1 MGNPWGLGLH
11 LISISIFLLGTTY
24 TCLGV
29 GNISAVCTEEERL
42 ALLKF
47 KQSVQDDSKMLSSWV
62 GNDCCMWE
70 RVHCDDDSGNVK
82 SLDLRGEK
90 YDGEDRY
97 YLVGAEVNSYLAQ
110 LKHLT
115 YLDLSGND
123 FGGSRIPKF
132 IGSLKQLSYL
142 NLSHAGFQGIIP
154 HQIGNLSNLKVL
166 DLGYRDLMIDEPLVA
181 DDVAWTFGLSS
192 LEHLDLSSV
201 NLGEAQNRDML
212 LYMIPSLKELSLFRC
227 RLSSSVLGPF
237 VNSSR
242 ILPNIKHLDL
252 GSNSFEGPLPG
263 FFQNLTSLAFLDLS
277 DYEPGSAWNFA
288 KLLKMIPSLSE
299 LHLSNCW
306 LDNTFLSSSHFN
318 FSTLSNIQHLNLRWN
333 SIGGIFPS
341 VLTNMSS
348 LRVLDLT
355 ENILNSWVPVM
366 PNLVELHLSYNMFNR
381 FEQLG
386 IWRHCHLIHLDVA
399 GNVNGMEM
407 IDSSHNV
414 SECSQYA
421 LESLDLVESFQNGT
435 IPEALGRMVNLRFL
449 YLSRNNRLTGP
460 IPKSLGRLRH
470 LDVLDLSTNDLTG
483 PIPTFLGK
491 LSVIDLSWNQL
502 MGSIPKS
509 FGNIAT
515 LRVIKLSNNQL
526 NGSIPESFRNL
537 AALRELDLANNQLT
551 GPIPASLGRLVSL
564 RAMMVWRN
572 LLNGNIPVSIGQLAK
587 LQSLDISYNF
597 LEGVVY
603 EAHFANLSM
612 LNNFDASFNMKLTFN
627 VSREW
632 TPPFQLQSLQLG
644 SCNIINGFP
653 QWLQNQRKIESLVLS
668 NATISGPLPM
678 WLQKTPIIAFLDL
691 SNNKLIGPLT
701 YLPNRGVNHLWHA
714 TGGGLLLQNNLFN
727 GSIPRSLCTTN
738 LQYLDLSK
746 NRLTG
751 KIPDCF
757 KNLKNLVTMRFSSNR
772 LRGVIPSSIAL
783 NSLIRLRL
791 NSNNFIGEL
800 PQELGNLRDLE
811 VLDVGDNKLS
821 GDIPIWIGENLTSL
835 MVLRLHKN
843 NFRGRIPR
851 SLCNT
856 SKLQI
861 LDVAYNNL
869 TGTIPHC
876 LGELN
881 AMVKSDPDFLSHPDH
896 DENLIQG
903 IKGVELEFTK
913 NLGILFNMDL
923 SSNKLVG
930 EIPVELT
937 ALCMLVGL
945 NLSNNHLSGVIPGS
959 IGNLTALNSLDLS
972 RNELTGM
979 IPRSMA
985 ALTFLSYLNLSR
997 NNLWGRIPTGN
1008 QLQTLDDP
1016 SIYVGNKDLCGPPL
1030 PKICS
1035 NQVDPTTI
1043 TEKEYEETDHEP
1055 MKIWFYVGIMCGFAT
1070 GFWGVIGV
1078 LLFKKQWRL
1087 KLFESVEET
1096 IEKIYVAVVVLS

>member
-1 MGNPWGLGLH
+1 MGNQWSLELH
-11 LISISIFLLGTTY
+11 FIFISIFLLATTC

-29 GNISAVCTEEERL
+29 GNISVVCSEEERL

-62 GNDCCMWE
+62 GNDCCLWE

-90 YDGEDRY
+90 YAGEDRY

-142 NLSHAGFQGIIP
+142 NLSHAGFQ
-154 HQIGNLSNLKVL
+154 
-166 DLGYRDLMIDEPLVA
+166 

-212 LYMIPSLKELSLFRC
+212 LYMIPSLKEL
-227 RLSSSVLGPF
+227 
-237 VNSSR
+237 N
-242 ILPNIKHLDL
+242 L
-252 GSNSFEGPLPG
+252 GSNSFKGPLPG

-366 PNLVELHLSYNMFNR
+366 PDLVELHLSYNMFNR

-435 IPEALGRMVNLRFL
+435 IPEALGRMVNLR
-449 YLSRNNRLTGP
+449 NNRLTGR

-515 LRVIKLSNNQL
+515 LRVIELSNNQL
-526 NGSIPESFRNL
+526 NGSIPESFRKL
-537 AALRELDLANNQLT
+537 AALRQLDLANNQLT

-564 RAMMVWRN
+564 RAMMVLRN
-572 LLNGNIPVSIGQLAK
+572 LLNGNIPVSIRQLAK

-612 LNNFDASFNMKLTFN
+612 LKRLVASHNTKLSFN
-627 VSREW
+627 VSCEW

-701 YLPNRGVNHLWHA
+701 YLPNGGVNHLWHA

-772 LRGVIPSSIAL
+772 LRGVIPSSVAL
-783 NSLIRLRL
+783 NSLRRLRL

-800 PQELGNLRDLE
+800 PRELGNLRDLE

-821 GDIPIWIGENLTSL
+821 GDIPVWIGENLTSL
-835 MVLRLHKN
+835 IVLRLHKN

-851 SLCNT
+851 SLCNA

-881 AMVKSDPDFLSHPDH
+881 AMVKSDPDFLSDPDH

-1096 IEKIYVAVVVLS
+1096 IEKIYVAVVVRIVKLKRGRETA